1 MLTALVSRFPPEH
14 IQSIIKRVGKLTPSQ
29 IDEYF
34 DTHLPYRIRILLAHY
49 RMTRESWT
57 GDPGRLDACFVAAL
71 VTARLFLNLLGIGK
85 DKTGAKLSRY
95 RPHPDDVT
103 ADDLGGLL
111 IDPATLPAHEQQLF
125 LDFLRMADKAAAHFT
140 VPITQDWSRTHD
152 VVLGVHHHLKLCLY
166 DHTSRT
172 LRDATP

>member
-1 MLTALVSRFPPEH
+1 M
-14 IQSIIKRVGKLTPSQ
+14 GKLTPSQ

-34 DTHLPYRIRILLAHY
+34 DDHLPYRIRIMLAHY

-71 VTARLFLNLLGIGK
+71 VTARLFLNVLGIGK
-85 DKTGAKLSRY
+85 DKTGSALSCY
-95 RPHPDDVT
+95 RPHPHDVT

-111 IDPATLPAHEQQLF
+111 IDPATLPACEQKLF
-125 LDFLRMADKAAAHFT
+125 HDFLKMADKAAAHFT
-140 VPITQDWSRTHD
+140 VPIIHDWSTTHD
-152 VVLGVHHHLKLCLY
+152 VVLRVHHHLKICLY
-166 DHTSRT
+166 DHTGRT